1 MKKAKADIGSCQDC
15 DRQVQSGLEM
25 CFDFDHI
32 DPTTKANS
40 VSQMMSAS
48 EVRIAAE
55 IAKCRLLCCY
65 CHKDRT
71 AKQRGYHYV
80 KTTETESKAVSTD

>member
-1 MKKAKADIGSCQDC
+1 MQHAVEPGF
-15 DRQVQSGLEM
+15 EM

-32 DPTTKANS
+32 DPTTKRAT
-40 VSQMMSAS
+40 VSQLVTKKISQKTL
-48 EVRIAAE
+48 EDE

-71 AKQRGYHYV
+71 AKQLGYHYADSL
-80 KTTETESKAVSTD
+80 ESGEQ